1 MTNLSIIIPAKNEPE
16 SLPSVLDQFKN
27 LRNEVYVVLESEDKA
42 TINSIKG
49 KKCNIIYQ
57 KKKGYGNAIIE
68 GIYQTKTKYFCIFN
82 ADGSFEVSEIDLM
95 LKKIETDNSDIVFGS
110 RYEKNGFSEDD
121 TIVTLLGNKIFT
133 LIGKIFFSLKITD
146 ILYTFV
152 LGKTEEVKN
161 LSLNQKDFRFCVEL
175 PIKAMKK
182 GYKLSTISSYEKK
195 RIAGIKKVNAPKD
208 GLLILSQMIY
218 LYFR

>member
-1 MTNLSIIIPAKNEPE
+1 MTNLSIIIPAKKEPE
-16 SLPSVLDQFKN
+16 SLPFVLDQFKN
-27 LRNEVYVVLESEDKA
+27 LGYEVYVILESEDKV
-42 TINSIKG
+42 TINSIKE

-57 KKKGYGNAIIE
+57 KKNGYGNALIE

-95 LKKIETDNSDIVFGS
+95 LKKIEIKNSDIVFGS

-133 LIGKIFFSLKITD
+133 LLGRILFSLKITD

-195 RIAGIKKVNAPKD
+195 RIGGVKKVNAPKD

>member
-27 LRNEVYVVLESEDKA
+27 LGHEVNVVLESEDKT
-42 TINSIKG
+42 TINSIKE

-57 KKKGYGNAIIE
+57 KKNGYGNAIIE
-68 GIYQTKTKYFCIFN
+68 GIYQAKTKYFCIFN

-95 LKKIETDNSDIVFGS
+95 LKKIETDNLDIVFGS
-110 RYEKNGFSEDD
+110 RYEKNGYSEDD

-133 LIGKIFFSLKITD
+133 LIGRIFFSLKITD

-161 LSLNQKDFRFCVEL
+161 LSLIQKDFRFCVEL

-182 GYKLSTISSYEKK
+182 GYKLSTIPSYEKK
-195 RIAGIKKVNAPKD
+195 RIGGIKKVNAPKD
-208 GLLILSQMIY
+208 GLLILLQMIY